1 MTGCYFSV
9 DLLSSS
15 VPYEVS
21 VYLQD
26 SKGAK
31 ADWKTLKMHMEG
43 ASFTAA
49 VT

>member
-15 VPYEVS
+15 VPHEVS
-21 VYLQD
+21 MNLQD
-26 SKGAK
+26 SRGAK
-31 ADWKTLKMHMEG
+31 ADRETLKMHMEG